1 MATILVVDDE
11 DFFRTLLS
19 EMLSDEG
26 YTVETA
32 EDGKSGIEAVHA
44 LHPDLILLDMSMPEM
59 TGFDVTRILKN
70 DDKTKD
76 IPILAVTA
84 ANTSADMEEFHELG
98 GDRHMGKPISADT
111 LLEIVKDLL
120 QE

>member
-11 DFFRTLLS
+11 DFFRTLIS

-32 EDGKSGIEAVHA
+32 EDGEKGIEAVHA
-44 LHPDLILLDMSMPEM
+44 LHPDLILLDMSMPGM

-84 ANTSADMEEFHELG
+84 APS
-98 GDRHMGKPISADT
+98 
-111 LLEIVKDLL
+111 
-120 QE
+120 